1 MQAQHIW
8 REQRSGEDYGG
19 TSLLLTGMFFI
30 NWKNCR
36 LMRFRQAPARFDAAV
51 RGVYHCYPRQM
62 VVKKPMNLNDE
73 DLVDGMSQDQK
84 PLSWPTVMSYLL
96 QRIRIAEIMRSLT
109 DRNALTM
116 SYAGDLSYNVI
127 SKQLLSLFAN
137 PNFALLSFPKTVS
150 CSRLSIFEE
159 NTGLIH
165 YSGD

>member
-1 MQAQHIW
+1 
-8 REQRSGEDYGG
+8 
-19 TSLLLTGMFFI
+19 
-30 NWKNCR
+30 
-36 LMRFRQAPARFDAAV
+36 
-51 RGVYHCYPRQM
+51 
-62 VVKKPMNLNDE
+62 
-73 DLVDGMSQDQK
+73 MSQDQK